1 MTKWNNQAPTV
12 QMLGRWQPWHAGHQ
26 ALFERLLAKTGQ
38 VCIMIRD
45 TGGTPDNP
53 FDAEH
58 VRGLIHNALSKDY
71 DGKYKIIVV
80 PNIVHIGWGRGVGYS
95 CDTGRYVTHLC
106 HRAYIPVVS
115 PVPAVDS
122 IAQSYS
128 P

>member
-71 DGKYKIIVV
+71 DGKYKIIIV
-80 PNIVHIGWGRGVGYS
+80 PNIVHIGWGRGVGYTS
-95 CDTGRYVTHLC
+95 GQEVFDEETHAISATKIRKEMGLG
-106 HRAYIPVVS
+106 
-115 PVPAVDS
+115 
-122 IAQSYS
+122 
-128 P
+128 